1 MAGVVRSEEHISL
14 NFNIGAAASGRTGLS
29 RPPLNF
35 RSGNLLCWNGRPD
48 SARSRHRE
56 CYFIKFLLK
65 SNARKKIDVVE
76 EDRMGN
82 RRNIDHIFWL

>member
-1 MAGVVRSEEHISL
+1 MPVAV
-14 NFNIGAAASGRTGLS
+14 AAGLS
-29 RPPLNF
+29 TGDLLLWADRLN
-35 RSGNLLCWNGRPD
+35 

-76 EDRMGN
+76 ENRMGN